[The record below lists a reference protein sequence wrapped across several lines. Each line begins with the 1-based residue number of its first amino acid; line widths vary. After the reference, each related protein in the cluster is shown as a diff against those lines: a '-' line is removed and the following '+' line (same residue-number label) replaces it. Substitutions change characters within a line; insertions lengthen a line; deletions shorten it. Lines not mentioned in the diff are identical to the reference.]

1 MPPAR
6 IPIPLFANTQLS
18 LLHIEHQAEISSSSL
33 ASTAASVS
41 PSTRRTLQATGYALT
56 GLILSQTKTGLGG
69 RVVGEFA
76 ADPATA
82 AKGKDKDEKGG
93 GEAGLGAHGIR
104 VGDVVRVNDI
114 GSGAKK
120 TGKDKEKDKG
130 RDSGKGLE
138 GVVTRVGERAVWIAF
153 GQRGGNTGSRSRE
166 DDEAIEELWGKKL
179 WLYVVIHTWIA
190 CADSDDVGSN
200 WQTT

>member
-1 MPPAR
+1 M
-6 IPIPLFANTQLS
+6 
-18 LLHIEHQAEISSSSL
+18 
-33 ASTAASVS
+33 
-41 PSTRRTLQATGYALT
+41 
-56 GLILSQTKTGLGG
+56 
-69 RVVGEFA
+69 VGEFG

-82 AKGKDKDEKGG
+82 TATATKGKDKDEKGS
-93 GEAGLGAHGIR
+93 GEARLGAHGIR

-114 GSGAKK
+114 GSGAKR

-130 RDSGKGLE
+130 RDGGKGLE

-179 WLYVVIHTWIA
+179 WLYVLHLGLRLGCVLM
-190 CADSDDVGSN
+190 V
-200 WQTT
+200 